1 MDKCNTTYLNSE
13 YDKIRQCM
21 SPYYWTIIRNIFDE
35 KYKGAFTYMGMYKV
49 VDLFSG
55 AGGFLLGF
63 EKEGFDIVL
72 STDFDEDCEEVHR
85 RNRPEIP
92 FVRADIR
99 TLTNQQLDNILK
111 NQTIDVL
118 IGGPPCQGFSTIGNR
133 VSSDPERRTKYDPR
147 NDLFKEYIRILNHL
161 QPKVFVMENVKGIKT
176 RDGGKIFEEI
186 QRKFCKTG
194 YKFNCITLN
203 AADYGVPQFR
213 ERVFFYG
220 TKLDVDLEAPV
231 PTHGEGRLPY
241 NIVLDAIGDLADKGE
256 EVLNHVP
263 LKHGAINIRRYQLIP
278 EGGRLP
284 EEDLPPELYRK
295 NFGNTFK
302 RLDRNKPSLTMVP
315 GHNAFPIH
323 PWLNRSLTVREAARI
338 QTFPDD
344 YIFCGRRDK
353 QCMQVGN
360 AVPVE
365 LANAWAKQVKGVL
378 DKHNGE

>member
-1 MDKCNTTYLNSE
+1 MN
-13 YDKIRQCM
+13 
-21 SPYYWTIIRNIFDE
+21 
-35 KYKGAFTYMGMYKV
+35 KYKV
-49 VDLFSG
+49 IDLFSG

-63 EKEGFDIVL
+63 EKEGFEIVL
-72 STDFDEDCEEVHR
+72 STDFDEDCEKVHKT
-85 RNRPEIP
+85 NRPQIP
-92 FVRADIR
+92 FLKADIR
-99 TLTNQQLDNILK
+99 TLTNEQIDEYLNDQE
-111 NQTIDVL
+111 IDVL

-147 NDLFKEYIRILNHL
+147 NDLFKEYIRILNHI

-176 RDGGKIFEEI
+176 RDGGRIFKEI
-186 QRKFCKTG
+186 QKKFKETG
-194 YKFNCITLN
+194 YEFNCITLN

-220 TKLDVDLEAPV
+220 TRINQHLEAPKA
-231 PTHGEGRLPY
+231 THGAGLKPY
-241 NIVLDAIGDLADKGE
+241 NVVLDAIGDLADKGE
-256 EVLNHVP
+256 EVNNHVP
-263 LKHGAINIRRYQLIP
+263 LKHGEINIRRYKLIP

-284 EEDLPPELYRK
+284 EDDLPPELYRK

-323 PWLNRSLTVREAARI
+323 PWLDRSLTVREAARI

-378 DKHNGE
+378 DQYYGK

>member
-1 MDKCNTTYLNSE
+1 MN
-13 YDKIRQCM
+13 
-21 SPYYWTIIRNIFDE
+21 
-35 KYKGAFTYMGMYKV
+35 KYKVM
-49 VDLFSG
+49 DLFSG

-63 EKEGFDIVL
+63 EKEGFDIIL
-72 STDFDEDCEEVHR
+72 STDFDEDCEKVHKI
-85 RNRPEIP
+85 NRPYIP

-99 TLTNQQLDNILK
+99 TLSNEKIDELLNG
-111 NQTIDVL
+111 QTVDVL

-147 NDLFKEYIRILNHL
+147 NDLFREYIRILNHL

-176 RDGGKIFEEI
+176 RDGGTIFEEI
-186 QRKFCKTG
+186 QRQFKETG
-194 YKFNCITLN
+194 YDFNCITLN
-203 AADYGVPQFR
+203 AADYGVPQYR

-220 TKLDVDLEAPV
+220 TRIGVDFEAPI
-231 PTHGEGRLPY
+231 PTHGENRNPY
-241 NIVLDAIGDLADKGE
+241 NIVLDAIGDLANKGE
-256 EVLNHVP
+256 EVSNHVP
-263 LKHGAINIRRYQLIP
+263 LKHGEKNIRRYQLIP

-284 EEDLPPELYRK
+284 ENDLPADLYRK

-323 PWLNRSLTVREAARI
+323 PWLDRSLTVREAARI

-344 YIFCGRRDK
+344 YIFSGRRDK

-360 AVPVE
+360 AVPVQ

-378 DKHNGE
+378 DNYEKE

>member
-1 MDKCNTTYLNSE
+1 MN
-13 YDKIRQCM
+13 
-21 SPYYWTIIRNIFDE
+21 
-35 KYKGAFTYMGMYKV
+35 KYKVM
-49 VDLFSG
+49 DLFSG

-63 EKEGFDIVL
+63 EKEGFDIIL
-72 STDFDEDCEEVHR
+72 STDFDEDCEKVHKI
-85 RNRPEIP
+85 NRPNIP

-99 TLTNQQLDNILK
+99 TLSNEKIDELLNGQIV
-111 NQTIDVL
+111 DVL

-147 NDLFKEYIRILNHL
+147 NDLFREYIRILNHL

-176 RDGGKIFEEI
+176 RDGGTIFEEI
-186 QRKFCKTG
+186 QRQFKETG
-194 YKFNCITLN
+194 YDFNCIILN
-203 AADYGVPQFR
+203 AADYGVPQYR

-220 TKLDVDLEAPV
+220 TRIGVDFEAPI
-231 PTHGEGRLPY
+231 PTHGENRNPY
-241 NIVLDAIGDLADKGE
+241 NIVLDAIGDLANKGE
-256 EVLNHVP
+256 EVSNHVP
-263 LKHGAINIRRYQLIP
+263 LKHGEKNIRRYQLIP

-284 EEDLPPELYRK
+284 ENDLPADLYRK

-323 PWLNRSLTVREAARI
+323 PWLDRSLTVREAARI

-344 YIFCGRRDK
+344 YIFSGRRDK

-360 AVPVE
+360 AVPVQ

-378 DKHNGE
+378 DNYEKE

>member
-1 MDKCNTTYLNSE
+1 MN
-13 YDKIRQCM
+13 
-21 SPYYWTIIRNIFDE
+21 
-35 KYKGAFTYMGMYKV
+35 KYKVM
-49 VDLFSG
+49 DLFSG

-63 EKEGFDIVL
+63 EKEGFDIIL
-72 STDFDEDCEEVHR
+72 STDFDEDCEKVHKI
-85 RNRPEIP
+85 NRPNIP

-99 TLTNQQLDNILK
+99 TLSNEKIDELLNG
-111 NQTIDVL
+111 QTVDVL

-147 NDLFKEYIRILNHL
+147 NDLFREYIRILNHL

-176 RDGGKIFEEI
+176 RDGGTIFEEI
-186 QRKFCKTG
+186 QRQFKETG
-194 YKFNCITLN
+194 YDFNCITLN
-203 AADYGVPQFR
+203 AADYGVPQYR

-220 TKLDVDLEAPV
+220 TRIGVDFEAPI
-231 PTHGEGRLPY
+231 PTHGENRNPY
-241 NIVLDAIGDLADKGE
+241 NIVLDAIGDLANKGE
-256 EVLNHVP
+256 EVSNHVP
-263 LKHGAINIRRYQLIP
+263 LKHGEKNIRRYQLIP

-284 EEDLPPELYRK
+284 ENDLPADLYRK

-323 PWLNRSLTVREAARI
+323 PWLDRSLTVREAARI
-338 QTFPDD
+338 QTFPND
-344 YIFCGRRDK
+344 YIFSGRRDK

-360 AVPVE
+360 AVPVQ

-378 DKHNGE
+378 DNYEKE

>member
-1 MDKCNTTYLNSE
+1 MRK
-13 YDKIRQCM
+13 
-21 SPYYWTIIRNIFDE
+21 
-35 KYKGAFTYMGMYKV
+35 YKV

-72 STDFDEDCEEVHR
+72 STDFDEDCEKVHKI
-85 RNRPEIP
+85 NRPKIP

-99 TLTNQQLDNILK
+99 TLSNEQIDEHINGQE
-111 NQTIDVL
+111 IDVL

-147 NDLFKEYIRILNHL
+147 NDLFKEYIRILNHI

-176 RDGGKIFEEI
+176 RDGGKIFDEI
-186 QRKFCKTG
+186 QKKFKETG
-194 YKFNCITLN
+194 YEFNCITLN

-220 TKLDVDLEAPV
+220 TRIGKHLVAPE
-231 PTHGEGRLPY
+231 PTHGEGRKTY
-241 NIVLDAIGDLADKGE
+241 NVVLDAIGDLATKGE
-256 EVLNHVP
+256 EVNNHVP
-263 LKHGAINIRRYQLIP
+263 LKHGETNIRRYQLIP

-284 EEDLPPELYRK
+284 EDDLPPELYRK

-360 AVPVE
+360 AVPVD
-365 LANAWAKQVKGVL
+365 LASAWAKQIKGVL
-378 DKHNGE
+378 DQYYGE